1 MKKLT
6 LLVLSLAAFP
16 LHAQSLLDGLSTYQD
31 TLTSSSGS
39 SGGPTTAINEVE
51 SDNSGGS
58 SSSNK
63 VCSTNDQSSLPLKY
77 VTSLIMEKN
86 GSLDISHDPRTGE
99 VTIQAPRMIGNCS
112 RMIDWKVKKPT
123 IQGQQAY
130 AIEAVIKKPDGCEA
144 ATCEYEYAKVING
157 EFQSWD
163 KKAFAPTLKGF
174 EECLKTSG
182 VVEMKTVDGKQV
194 PSVNAKAI
202 FPAQVKEKRSGIDKS
217 GKLFF
222 LSSGNTSMTTG
233 PKYSSSFDYID
244 GCDHYEQAHP
254 SRKALLTLAD
264 EEKERLD
271 AEAAK
276 LKECKV
282 DEYSKLADFIEKYE
296 NYADELGSVRDRL
309 ILEAAAKAAK
319 AISEGKYTDEDLKIL
334 ADFEKYVVQPKIDL
348 AVALYEESLDMEG
361 EPKKQKQAQLSA
373 VLAEI
378 AKLNKAPYFEH
389 AHKVKLVNDGKFDEA
404 EKLNGIL
411 LTIGHHSRLGQ
422 KVENVVI
429 TPGVA
434 SDRIVAGKE
443 AFAGELITER
453 ERYEYRT
460 GQSTGKAQY
469 YSQLATQMN
478 NNIQVRTQ
486 NFNAEI
492 QAEAQRVQQPNG
504 FCYRYWRN
512 TQRCIQDSLERI
524 QELQALLAHYNK
536 VDQDR
541 AAEYSTKAQEW
552 GQLEEQGRRFLAGDT
567 STTPATTTTPTTPT
581 TTPTTPNPRQDS
593 GVYSFDFNQPQGPQQ
608 AQFTPQQYQY
618 PTNPYQNNNM
628 FQQQSPYGY
637 HQPNYMGQSNFGYQG
652 GYQQSGYGY
661 QPQMQGGAYNF
672 SWGGGMPQQQ
682 QYGGYGQFGGGYQQ
696 QYAGGYG
703 QQGGYYGNPYQ
714 AYNTGYSVYGRTW

>member
-1 MKKLT
+1 MKKFT
-6 LLVLSLAAFP
+6 LLVLLLPAFP
-16 LHAQSLLDGLSTYQD
+16 LHAQSLLDGFSAYQN
-31 TLTSSSGS
+31 TLTSSSSS
-39 SGGPTTAINEVE
+39 SGGGTTATTEVTA
-51 SDNSGGS
+51 DDTGGS
-58 SSSNK
+58 SSSSK

-86 GSLDISHDPRTGE
+86 GALDIAHDPRTGE
-99 VTIQAPRMIGNCS
+99 VTIQVPRMIGNCS

-130 AIEAVIKKPDGCEA
+130 AIEAVIKKPEGCSS
-144 ATCEYEYAKVING
+144 ATCDYQYAKVTNG
-157 EFQSWD
+157 EFQSWET
-163 KKAFAPTLKGF
+163 KSFAPTLKGF
-174 EECLKTSG
+174 EECLKVSG
-182 VVEMKTVDGKQV
+182 VVELKMENGKQV
-194 PSVNAKAI
+194 PKVNPAAI

-233 PKYSSSFDYID
+233 PKYSGSFDYID

-254 SRKALLTLAD
+254 QRKAFLTLAD

-309 ILEAAAKAAK
+309 ILEAAKKSAK
-319 AISEGKYTDEDLKIL
+319 AIAEGKYTDDDLKVL
-334 ADFEKYVVQPKIDL
+334 ADFEKYVVQPKVDL

-361 EPKKQKQAQLSA
+361 EPKKAKQAQLAA
-373 VLAEI
+373 VLSEI
-378 AKLNKAPYFEH
+378 SALGKAPYFEH

-404 EKLNGIL
+404 EKVNSLL
-411 LTIGHHSRLGQ
+411 LTIGHHSRLGS

-434 SDRIVAGKE
+434 SDRILAGKE
-443 AFAGELITER
+443 SFAAELVTEK

-478 NNIQVRTQ
+478 NNIQTRTQ

-492 QAEAQRVQQPNG
+492 QLEAQRIQQPNG
-504 FCYRYWRN
+504 FCYKYWRN

-524 QELQALLAHYNK
+524 KELQALLAHYNK
-536 VDQDR
+536 VDQER
-541 AAEYSTKAQEW
+541 AAEYSGKAQEW

-567 STTPATTTTPTTPT
+567 SSAPT
-581 TTPTTPNPRQDS
+581 TTSPTTASTTAPTSPTPRTDN
-593 GVYSFDFNQPQGPQQ
+593 GVYTFDFNQPQGPQQ
-608 AQFTPQQYQY
+608 AQFTPQQHQY
-618 PTNPYQNNNM
+618 PINPYQNQNM
-628 FQQQSPYGY
+628 FQQPSPYGY
-637 HQPNYMGQSNFGYQG
+637 YQPGQMGQSNFGYQG
-652 GYQQSGYGY
+652 GFQQSGYGY
-661 QPQMQGGAYNF
+661 QPQGAYNF
-672 SWGGGMPQQQ
+672 GWGGGMPQQ
-682 QYGGYGQFGGGYQQ
+682 QYGGYGQFGGYQQ
-696 QYAGGYG
+696 PQYAGGGYGG
-703 QQGGYYGNPYQ
+703 QQGYYGNPYQ
-714 AYNTGYSVYGRTW
+714 AYSSGYSVYGRTW